1 MNNYLWKC
9 FLQYFY
15 NTTQGQNVLNFFH
28 IFFPL
33 TSKATLTCS
42 FLRIQNRSFQFRIN
56 KLFKNIWFF
65 MLDQCRQL
73 YPFNPIR
80 TGLLGGIKSRE
91 GGGYKKPHLWKPS
104 ADCQN
109 ALKLG
114 LSNIWDISSC
124 LKLLWLILCHK
135 YA

>member
-91 GGGYKKPHLWKPS
+91 GGVQKTTPLKTLFWLSKCFETWFEYYLGYFLLFKISL
-104 ADCQN
+104 ADN
-109 ALKLG
+109 LP
-114 LSNIWDISSC
+114 
-124 LKLLWLILCHK
+124 
-135 YA
+135 